1 EALSGGRCGGV
12 AAWQRRAAVE
22 SRSRQEVSEESAAA
36 GAGEVRRSGG
46 RALRAPAGGGTGPHF
61 PAGERT
67 DGQRGLGGALRQ
79 SIFPTATAK
88 PLLRASA
95 EQSVG
100 VRRAAWHAGHRVPR
114 TPAALARDPG
124 ACPAQ
129 CSRCGAEAR
138 CGFDGQTE
146 VGTPSPSSVARGR
159 SPGDAK
165 ASLEGGRHATIAG
178 LALGFALSAP
188 PCGLRRA
195 ALQARP
201 ATN

>member
-1 EALSGGRCGGV
+1 MSLFSSILDRFYV
-12 AAWQRRAAVE
+12 IFFFFLMIRRPP
-22 SRSRQEVSEESAAA
+22 RSTLFPYTTLF
-36 GAGEVRRSGG
+36 RS
-46 RALRAPAGGGTGPHF
+46 
-61 PAGERT
+61 
-67 DGQRGLGGALRQ
+67 GLGGALRQ

-100 VRRAAWHAGHRVPR
+100 VRRAARHAGHRIPR

-165 ASLEGGRHATIAG
+165 ASVEGGRHATIAG
-178 LALGFALSAP
+178 LALRFALSAP

-195 ALQARP
+195 ALRARP